1 MFFLIQI
8 QALSLYIIQL
18 TMKIHGNSVRY
29 RVKCSCEE
37 IWELLQLQLILTLVF
52 VALTTTQTFSL

>member
-8 QALSLYIIQL
+8 QALSLYITQL

-29 RVKCSCEE
+29 RVKCSYEE
-37 IWELLQLQLILTLVF
+37 IWELLQLRYI
-52 VALTTTQTFSL
+52 